1 MKHRFAFALVG
12 LVGLVAVGCAEED
25 AQEPQSP
32 VDSAAQASEAGPEVD
47 AEATKVEVA
56 AAKDG
61 MAVGGGEIDQ
71 AKPVPGEPTCFPMP
85 WGGGEICCTPK
96 SCVIF

>member
-12 LVGLVAVGCAEED
+12 LAGLVAVGCAEED
-25 AQEPQSP
+25 APGTQSS
-32 VDSAAQASEAGPEVD
+32 VDNAAQASEVGPEVD

-61 MAVGGGEIDQ
+61 LAAGGGGVDQ
-71 AKPVPGEPTCFPMP
+71 AKPVPGEPTCFPLP
-85 WGGGEICCTPK
+85 WGQEICCTPK
-96 SCVIF
+96 SCVLF